1 MAARKPG
8 KFLTG
13 VRRFLGLDRPK
24 YQRPLRPKAYERP
37 LRPKAYLSNPERE
50 RLRRGETELEQA
62 IRKAIVELE
71 GTRSSFKSKQIMRI
85 KEELARA
92 LARKP

>member
-1 MAARKPG
+1 MARKPG

-37 LRPKAYLSNPERE
+37 RRPKA
-50 RLRRGETELEQA
+50 G
-62 IRKAIVELE
+62 
-71 GTRSSFKSKQIMRI
+71 
-85 KEELARA
+85 
-92 LARKP
+92 